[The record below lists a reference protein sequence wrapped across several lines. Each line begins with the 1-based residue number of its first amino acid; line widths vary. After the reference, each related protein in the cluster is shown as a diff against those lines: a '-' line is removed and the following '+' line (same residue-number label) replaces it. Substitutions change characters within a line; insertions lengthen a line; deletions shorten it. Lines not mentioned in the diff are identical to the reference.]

1 MLENKPLDWLEQELM
16 DTRAKISK
24 NEEEGHGLNRYEY
37 ALITAIR
44 KKKTKKA
51 QGKRTVINLNNVIP
65 E

>member
-1 MLENKPLDWLEQELM
+1 MLENKPLEWLKEELI
-16 DTRAKISK
+16 TVRAKISK